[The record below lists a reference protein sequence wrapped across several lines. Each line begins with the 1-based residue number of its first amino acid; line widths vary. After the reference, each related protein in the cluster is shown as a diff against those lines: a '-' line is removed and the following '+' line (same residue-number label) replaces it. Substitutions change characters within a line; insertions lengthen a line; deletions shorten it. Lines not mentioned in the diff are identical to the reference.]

1 MTATTIRQLTED
13 DAVAYLALRLNLL
26 HVSPDAYGTTHAEM
40 IARPASQTAER
51 LRAQQDPE
59 VGFTIG
65 AFAGELVGMVTI
77 LREKGTK
84 RRHRGAVVGMG
95 VAEAA
100 RGQGVGRS
108 LLTAAIESARLL
120 DGLEQLILTVA
131 LPNEPALR
139 LYRALGFVTYSVDRR
154 SLKLN
159 ERHWD
164 EELMVLAL

>member
-13 DAVAYLALRLNLL
+13 DAAPYLALRLRLL
-26 HVSPDAYGTTHAEM
+26 RVSPDAYGTTYDEM
-40 IARPASQTAER
+40 IARPVAQTAER

-59 VGFTIG
+59 VGFTLG
-65 AFAGELVGMVTI
+65 AFVGKLVGMVTV
-77 LREKGTK
+77 LREEGTKTRHKGT
-84 RRHRGAVVGMG
+84 VVGMG

-100 RGQGVGRS
+100 RGQGVGRA
-108 LLTAAIESARLL
+108 LLTAAIERARLL

-139 LYRALGFVTYSVDRR
+139 LYRALGFVTYSLDRR
-154 SLKLN
+154 ALKLH
-159 ERHWD
+159 ERYWD